1 MTITQ
6 IKKISSLTDASG
18 RSIKFAYTNG
28 MVSKITAPENRT
40 LNFTYDTN
48 KQLTD
53 LTTARGK
60 KYSYAYTD
68 GLLTSIYNPKH
79 TVEKPYKTVYEY
91 TGKQLTKVTD
101 PLGKVNSLAF
111 NPSSRE
117 ASLTNAKGMK
127 TIYKYN
133 LAGNPEQTIVDANN
147 LKLTTRYVYE
157 ANNLVEEV
165 SPKGQVDSYTYDG
178 EGNIISSVDPYGK
191 ESYVYNGSNNVISS
205 FDTSN
210 NETTIAYDGQ
220 DAISE
225 TNQSGAATSSV
236 SKYDQYGNEVQ
247 GSSALTTGD
256 NLLKNAGFE
265 KAFTATDWFTQNSVS
280 VGNII
285 QDKKEVAPGGI
296 GGGASIKVTTTSG
309 AKGFTAA
316 KQLIELEPD
325 TTYTVSGYIKTSDI
339 RDASAFLNME
349 LRDATGKQI
358 TDGTVWVNNR
368 YSEIK
373 ADRSWT
379 KRQFSFQTSKNTAK
393 GYLFLEVEQPLATGG
408 SGTAW
413 FDNLQVEKRGDVMST
428 FNPISNSSFEGN
440 TGETVATDWQTNN
453 NPGATKLAI
462 DTEGFTDD
470 FSAHIARTTVNDAD
484 SRYGQEIFLNQ
495 KTGKNV
501 TLTGMSKSE
510 NVVNTDGKKLS
521 NDYALF
527 AQVMYNDGTS
537 KSFYAPYPTGTNDWN
552 RSAVT
557 VEASKPITSLYVWTL
572 FRGNNTGK
580 TWFDNIRIIDGE
592 VLYEN
597 VYDEK
602 GNYIIQSKDEY
613 NRKVSYSYD
622 IYGNKLSEKD
632 ANDNTK
638 KMSYN
643 EDNQLAKVVLA
654 NGASVAYVY
663 DDNGSIAE
671 KRITADG
678 KEQLNSYAYDVDN
691 KMTKFTDAIGNTVT
705 YDYDNNANET
715 KTSLPNGNVIETAYD
730 SADRKVGVKWNN
742 SQSFNFQYDAN
753 GNEIKVID
761 TINALTRDKVYDD
774 ADRIV
779 KQTERGSSVSWAY
792 KDKPTKDNKG
802 KTDKVGEIT
811 ASQGNYS
818 YKATYEYNNL
828 DQNTKISDG
837 TKNYFYYY
845 DEQDNISTYMS
856 GNGVGANYVYD
867 YTNKVSDVTIGNKS
881 GANIL
886 EESYTYD
893 ALGNRVSIDNK
904 KDGKTLYKYDEINQ
918 LTKESL
924 PDGTELLYTYDDF
937 GNRIKAESSKG
948 ATVQAKYSDK
958 NQLIDW
964 NGKNFTYDKN
974 GNRTSD
980 DKYSYSWNANDQ
992 LVAVTKKRRKY
1003 TIYSVQIR
1011 R

>member
-1 MTITQ
+1 M
-6 IKKISSLTDASG
+6 
-18 RSIKFAYTNG
+18 
-28 MVSKITAPENRT
+28 
-40 LNFTYDTN
+40 
-48 KQLTD
+48 
-53 LTTARGK
+53 
-60 KYSYAYTD
+60 
-68 GLLTSIYNPKH
+68 
-79 TVEKPYKTVYEY
+79 
-91 TGKQLTKVTD
+91 
-101 PLGKVNSLAF
+101 
-111 NPSSRE
+111 
-117 ASLTNAKGMK
+117 
-127 TIYKYN
+127 
-133 LAGNPEQTIVDANN
+133 
-147 LKLTTRYVYE
+147 
-157 ANNLVEEV
+157 
-165 SPKGQVDSYTYDG
+165 
-178 EGNIISSVDPYGK
+178 
-191 ESYVYNGSNNVISS
+191 
-205 FDTSN
+205 
-210 NETTIAYDGQ
+210 
-220 DAISE
+220 
-225 TNQSGAATSSV
+225 
-236 SKYDQYGNEVQ
+236 
-247 GSSALTTGD
+247 
-256 NLLKNAGFE
+256 
-265 KAFTATDWFTQNSVS
+265 
-280 VGNII
+280 II
-285 QDKKEVAPGGI
+285 Q
-296 GGGASIKVTTTSG
+296 
-309 AKGFTAA
+309 
-316 KQLIELEPD
+316 
-325 TTYTVSGYIKTSDI
+325 
-339 RDASAFLNME
+339 
-349 LRDATGKQI
+349 
-358 TDGTVWVNNR
+358 
-368 YSEIK
+368 
-373 ADRSWT
+373 
-379 KRQFSFQTSKNTAK
+379 
-393 GYLFLEVEQPLATGG
+393 
-408 SGTAW
+408 
-413 FDNLQVEKRGDVMST
+413 
-428 FNPISNSSFEGN
+428 
-440 TGETVATDWQTNN
+440 
-453 NPGATKLAI
+453 
-462 DTEGFTDD
+462 
-470 FSAHIARTTVNDAD
+470 
-484 SRYGQEIFLNQ
+484 
-495 KTGKNV
+495 
-501 TLTGMSKSE
+501 
-510 NVVNTDGKKLS
+510 
-521 NDYALF
+521 
-527 AQVMYNDGTS
+527 
-537 KSFYAPYPTGTNDWN
+537 
-552 RSAVT
+552 
-557 VEASKPITSLYVWTL
+557 
-572 FRGNNTGK
+572 
-580 TWFDNIRIIDGE
+580 
-592 VLYEN
+592 
-597 VYDEK
+597 
-602 GNYIIQSKDEY
+602 
-613 NRKVSYSYD
+613 
-622 IYGNKLSEKD
+622 
-632 ANDNTK
+632 K